1 MIIDA
6 HAHMISTEYLNKLS
20 NQGGKWAK
28 EAARQRLFG
37 GNISK
42 PYANNVGPRIEQLD
56 KYGID
61 FQVVTPFH
69 ALDSNL
75 MPGNA
80 NSRMAYAKVL
90 NDGMAKLMEESK
102 GRLIAAGSIPMEY
115 FDQSGQQELERAINK
130 LGLKGIA
137 IITNI
142 HGKPLDAPEFEPF
155 WAEVSRMDI
164 PVWLHPRDPAGTTDR
179 SYEAGYDLMHQF
191 GWPFETTLAL
201 SRLVFSG
208 IMERYPNLKVIAH
221 HLGGGLIP
229 FYMGRILETYAPES
243 ENPVNMGSKRSPLLP
258 KSLFDYFSR
267 FYYDTAVG
275 GVWGKSAPAIRCAY
289 ELLGANQLVFATDYP
304 AGPGEAR
311 LAKYPRLIESLG
323 FPEKDEKKIFANNAR
338 QILHLS

>member
-20 NQGGKWAK
+20 DKGGKWAK
-28 EAARQRLFG
+28 EAAGQRLSG
-37 GNISK
+37 GNIRK

-75 MPGNA
+75 MPGDA
-80 NSRMAYAKVL
+80 DSRMGYARLL

-102 GRLIAAGSIPMEY
+102 GRLLAAGSVPLEC
-115 FDQSGQQELERAINK
+115 FDRYGRRELERAVNI

-137 IITNI
+137 ITTNI

-155 WAEVSRMDI
+155 WTEVAGMDVPI
-164 PVWLHPRDPAGTTDR
+164 WLHPRDPAGTTDR
-179 SYEAGYDLMHQF
+179 SYESGYDLMHQF

-208 IMERYPNLKVIAH
+208 IMERYPKLKVIAH

-229 FYMGRILETYAPES
+229 FYMGRILETYAPEN
-243 ENPVNMGSKRSPLLP
+243 ENPVNMGSKRSPTLP

-289 ELLGANQLVFATDYP
+289 ELLGVDQLVFATDYP

-311 LAKYPRLIESLG
+311 LEKYPPLIESLG
-323 FPEKDEKKIFANNAR
+323 LPQEDKKKIFADNAGR
-338 QILHLS
+338 ILNLF